1 MRTHPKKTLVATI
14 AATLMLLLV
23 LTSGSLAATPDARGT
38 TPFNGS
44 FSGAEI
50 DNPVFPTMTVDGNV
64 AGEAL
69 HLGSF
74 TYHYNAAVDMQ
85 TGYAPETAQ
94 FVAANG
100 DRIYAEGLGYGV
112 NEGNPPVS
120 ATITEWMTITGG
132 TGRFKGV
139 SGNYTIHRTAAISP
153 ELTTTQATFEGTMVM
168 PQGNK

>member
-1 MRTHPKKTLVATI
+1 MWKHQKKTIVATV
-14 AATLMLLLV
+14 AASLMLLLV
-23 LTSGSLAATPDARGT
+23 LTSGSLAATPDAAGT

-64 AGEAL
+64 AGKAL

-74 TYHYNAAVDMQ
+74 TYHYDAAVDMV
-85 TGYAPETAQ
+85 TGIAPETAQ

-100 DRIYAEGLGYGV
+100 DIIYAQGHGYGV

-132 TGRFKGV
+132 TGRFAGV
-139 SGNYTIHRTAAISP
+139 SGSYTINRTAAISP
-153 ELTTTQATFEGTMVM
+153 ELTTTLGTFEGTIVM
-168 PQGNK
+168 PQGNQ